1 MMWYDDLF
9 PFLTGLFIG
18 TTLAALVSFGIV
30 MAVLLMFPIPTIY
43 LVAAAI
49 FIMAVAG
56 GRFITRV
63 AQTGRK
69 HS

>member
-30 MAVLLMFPIPTIY
+30 MWPF
-43 LVAAAI
+43 
-49 FIMAVAG
+49 F
-56 GRFITRV
+56 
-63 AQTGRK
+63 
-69 HS
+69 